1 MEVLRLGVKLELY
14 LPAHTTAT
22 AMQDQSHIWD
32 LQHSSWQ
39 RWILNPL
46 DKLKAQ
52 TCVLMDVG
60 QRTLSYDG
68 NTFFLS
74 FFLFFFF
81 FWERERENMNMNAYQ
96 GKKSK
101 NENLTGYKPGFQ
113 GVPIVAQQNQIQLV
127 SMRIR
132 VLSLALLTGWGI
144 QCCRELWCMSKI
156 WLRSCVA
163 E

>member
-1 MEVLRLGVKLELY
+1 
-14 LPAHTTAT
+14 
-22 AMQDQSHIWD
+22 
-32 LQHSSWQ
+32 
-39 RWILNPL
+39 
-46 DKLKAQ
+46 
-52 TCVLMDVG
+52 
-60 QRTLSYDG
+60 
-68 NTFFLS
+68 
-74 FFLFFFF
+74 
-81 FWERERENMNMNAYQ
+81 MNMSAYQ

>member
-1 MEVLRLGVKLELY
+1 MMGT
-14 LPAHTTAT
+14 P
-22 AMQDQSHIWD
+22 
-32 LQHSSWQ
+32 
-39 RWILNPL
+39 
-46 DKLKAQ
+46 
-52 TCVLMDVG
+52 
-60 QRTLSYDG
+60 
-68 NTFFLS
+68 
-74 FFLFFFF
+74 FFFF
-81 FWERERENMNMNAYQ
+81 FFPFFFFFFERERENMNMNAYQ

>member
-1 MEVLRLGVKLELY
+1 MEIPRLRAELELQMLAY
-14 LPAHTTAT
+14 TTAT

-46 DKLKAQ
+46 NKLKAQ
-52 TCVLMDVG
+52 TCLLLDVV
-60 QRTLSYDG
+60 QWTLSHDW
-68 NTFFLS
+68 NSFFSFFFPFFFLR
-74 FFLFFFF
+74 
-81 FWERERENMNMNAYQ
+81 EGERENMNMSAYQ

-156 WLRSCVA
+156 WLRSCIA

>member
-1 MEVLRLGVKLELY
+1 MMGT
-14 LPAHTTAT
+14 P
-22 AMQDQSHIWD
+22 
-32 LQHSSWQ
+32 
-39 RWILNPL
+39 
-46 DKLKAQ
+46 
-52 TCVLMDVG
+52 
-60 QRTLSYDG
+60 
-68 NTFFLS
+68 FFLS
-74 FFLFFFF
+74 FFLFFLLR
-81 FWERERENMNMNAYQ
+81 ERERENMNMSAYQ

-132 VLSLALLTGWGI
+132 VLSLASLSRLRI